1 PLPGCSPL
9 PASPEGQ
16 LSPEAGAIPNE
27 LSSSSQRPVQKRT
40 LRLSPLSPLPLNDP
54 SLAVDNQQGN
64 TGMLMVP
71 PKNGVPGQTSTL
83 KLTQP
88 FKVVKVPVA
97 GQPGLY
103 MTGLLPVLPSAPMT
117 PPVSDA
123 ESVTAQS
130 PFKKHL
136 RMIALIAALFL
147 VL

>member
-1 PLPGCSPL
+1 
-9 PASPEGQ
+9 
-16 LSPEAGAIPNE
+16 
-27 LSSSSQRPVQKRT
+27 
-40 LRLSPLSPLPLNDP
+40 
-54 SLAVDNQQGN
+54 
-64 TGMLMVP
+64 MLMVP

-123 ESVTAQS
+123 GSVTAQS
-130 PFKKHL
+130 PFKKRL

-147 VL
+147 AGGRRLRLQECPARCGESLAR